1 MSDGRPTERRP
12 TLTRDVRAW
21 VEELERLLRNREE
34 GILDEGPITEARQ
47 RELVARLRAQWKP
60 GVGDGLAGAE
70 LVRPAGYGD
79 FASTWQARRPSTKA
93 PVLVSAFDPRALDQ
107 GFLLLS
113 FLDGM
118 EAMETLGRFGTGSP
132 HIAQVL
138 QVDESMLAW
147 SFEKPARGSLAE
159 GSTRGWSVRRKVAL
173 VVEIARALAYGH
185 SQGLVH
191 GGLRL
196 ESVGLAEDGRAV
208 VHEFG
213 LHRRPGDRL
222 PPEEDPLTPY
232 LAPEVRAGSM
242 PDARSDVFALG
253 RLAMALFFDLGPG
266 AGLARLDSVDL
277 DVLPADVAP
286 ILRRAVNPDAAMR
299 QASAQELLFELE
311 SGQVKGPMIST
322 SAAMDL
328 ERAVPAAL
336 RKRAG
341 LAAVGLFALAFVA
354 TLVSRCADDS
364 PPEAVEQV
372 AAAPEAT
379 SAPTPAPEAA
389 PVDPRSSEALAKGI
403 GRFLP
408 DEDVPGPYDHLEDLA
423 LRARLHFL
431 DEAVELRGEISG
443 RVAEVWQEQDD
454 VALLALMAWTL
465 ERRGLDAERV
475 AAIRDRLGQRRQA
488 SQVAGLPFELVRV
501 PGEEPLWA
509 ASREVSQGLWAALLG
524 DRPSFYVGDDLPV
537 EQVNWCRALAFCN
550 ALSVAAGVEPIYAGV
565 PDCVASEGR
574 SVEQTRL
581 AGGFR
586 LPGAAEWQRAA
597 AGGVQGQTAWVGEG
611 PEALLRVAWLKDNGD
626 NKTHPVGTLA
636 ENPAGLADVHGN
648 VAEWIWEPAPAAEG
662 TRFVS
667 VRGGSW
673 RFGERFARLSERS
686 PKRPGDAESDIGLR
700 PVWQGEPPV
709 FARSETPRP

>member
-1 MSDGRPTERRP
+1 MSDGRPPERRP
-12 TLTRDVRAW
+12 ILVRDVRAW
-21 VEELERLLRNREE
+21 VEELERLLRKREE
-34 GILDEGPITEARQ
+34 GILDDGPATEARQ
-47 RELVARLRAQWKP
+47 RELVSQLRAQWKP
-60 GVGDGLAGAE
+60 GVGDGVAGAE
-70 LVRPAGYGD
+70 LVRPAGTGA
-79 FASTWQARRPSTKA
+79 FATTWQARRPSTKA
-93 PVLVSAFDPRALDQ
+93 PLLVSAFDPAALDQ

-118 EAMETLGRFGTGSP
+118 EAMEKLGRYGTGSP
-132 HIAQVL
+132 HISQML

-159 GSTRGWSVRRKVAL
+159 GPTRGWSVRRKVAL
-173 VVEIARALAYGH
+173 VIEIARGLAYGH
-185 SQGLVH
+185 SQGVVH

-213 LHRRPGDRL
+213 LHRRPVDRL
-222 PPEEDPLTPY
+222 PRGEDPRTPY
-232 LAPEVRAGSM
+232 LAPELLVGGL

-253 RLAMALFFDLGPG
+253 RLAMALFFDLSPG
-266 AGLARLDSVDL
+266 TGLSRLDSVDL
-277 DVLPADVAP
+277 DVLPADIAP

-299 QASAQELLFELE
+299 QASAQEMLFELE
-311 SGQVKGPMIST
+311 SGQVKGPLLST
-322 SAAMDL
+322 SVAMDL
-328 ERAVPAAL
+328 ERAVPPAL

-354 TLVSRCADDS
+354 TLVPRCAS
-364 PPEAVEQV
+364 EPPPEVVEQV
-372 AAAPEAT
+372 TAAPKVAPV
-379 SAPTPAPEAA
+379 PTPTPEAA
-389 PVDPRSSEALAKGI
+389 TVDPRSSEALAKGI

-408 DEDVPGPYDHLEDLA
+408 DENVPGPYAHLEDPA
-423 LRARLHFL
+423 LRARLNFL

-454 VALLALMAWTL
+454 IALLALMAWTL

-475 AAIRDRLGQRRQA
+475 GAIRARLGQRRHP
-488 SQVAGLPFELVRV
+488 SRVAGQPFELVRV
-501 PGEEPLWA
+501 PGEQPLWA
-509 ASREVSQGLWAALLG
+509 AGREVTQGLWAAVLG

-537 EQVNWCRALAFCN
+537 EQVTWCRALAFCN
-550 ALSVAAGVEPIYAGV
+550 ALSVAAGVEPVYSGV
-565 PDCVASEGR
+565 GDCVASEGR

-581 AGGFR
+581 DSGFR
-586 LPGAAEWQRAA
+586 LPSAAEWQRAA
-597 AGGVQGQTAWVGEG
+597 AGGVQGQTAWIGDG
-611 PEALLRVAWLKDNGD
+611 STALMRVAWLEDNSD

-673 RFGERFARLSERS
+673 RFGERFARLTERS

-700 PVWQGEPPV
+700 PVWQGEPPG
-709 FARSETPRP
+709 F